1 MQQDQPHTTLVM
13 SETTLKQ
20 SEMASESNL
29 PKKESEIHP
38 SEILPSSDKKQVKNS
53 YERLRRMSGKAAI
66 DKSMISLTYNNMKF
80 EAPPDFRELLA
91 VITKTVLEEQ
101 PSNIPLFLARYFKEL
116 DKDNVYQKQKARIQ
130 AEKDELERI
139 EMERIKAEKQ
149 AAIKKRQTA
158 MRARQQ
164 KMAIMKANILAEA
177 ERQRQ
182 ADEKELQDN
191 ATYFAEEIIK
201 QANSIRKEQILRE
214 NHKIGLLNLE
224 QNKSDALTDISE
236 KIETLE
242 SQTEYLDECM
252 DTIYNHQIKVHE
264 ESMHQHQLK
273 IQEYTARLVELAEF
287 IEKVSG
293 IVEKLNEAKPTLV
306 AEREAY
312 IQNIDRLHVVK
323 HDLVKD
329 YNSKIIQ
336 LEVEFKDELELI
348 HKYLT

>member
-1 MQQDQPHTTLVM
+1 M
-13 SETTLKQ
+13 SETTVKQ
-20 SEMASESNL
+20 SKMGSESNL
-29 PKKESEIHP
+29 PRKE
-38 SEILPSSDKKQVKNS
+38 Q
-53 YERLRRMSGKAAI
+53 LRRGSGRTFI
-66 DKSMISLTYNNMKF
+66 DKSLLSLTYNNMKF
-80 EAPPDFRELLA
+80 TAPPDFRELLA
-91 VITKTVLEEQ
+91 VLTRTVLEDQ
-101 PSNIPLFLARYFKEL
+101 PSNIPLYLARHFKEL

-130 AEKDELERI
+130 AEKDEIERI
-139 EMERIKAEKQ
+139 EKERIKAEKQ
-149 AAIKKRQTA
+149 AAIKKRQAT

-177 ERQRQ
+177 ERQRV

-191 ATYFAEEIIK
+191 ATFFAEEIIK

-224 QNKSDALTDISE
+224 ENKSVALTEISD

-242 SQTEYLDECM
+242 NQTEYLDECM

-273 IQEYTARLVELAEF
+273 IQEYTSRLVELEEF

-312 IQNIDRLHVVK
+312 VQKIDRLHDVK

-329 YNSKIIQ
+329 YNLKIIQ
-336 LEVEFKDELELI
+336 LEVEFKDELETI

>member
-1 MQQDQPHTTLVM
+1 MG
-13 SETTLKQ
+13 
-20 SEMASESNL
+20 SESNL
-29 PKKESEIHP
+29 PRKE
-38 SEILPSSDKKQVKNS
+38 Q
-53 YERLRRMSGKAAI
+53 LRRGSGKTFI
-66 DKSMISLTYNNMKF
+66 DKSLLSLTYNNMKF
-80 EAPPDFRELLA
+80 TAPPDFRELLA
-91 VITKTVLEEQ
+91 VLTRTVLEDQ
-101 PSNIPLFLARYFKEL
+101 PSNIPLYLARHFKEL

-130 AEKDELERI
+130 AEKDEIERI
-139 EMERIKAEKQ
+139 EKERIKAEKQ
-149 AAIKKRQTA
+149 AAIKKRQAT

-177 ERQRQ
+177 ERQRV

-191 ATYFAEEIIK
+191 ATFFAEEIIK
-201 QANSIRKEQILRE
+201 QANSTRKEQILRE

-224 QNKSDALTDISE
+224 ENKSVALTEISD

-242 SQTEYLDECM
+242 NQTEYLDECM

-273 IQEYTARLVELAEF
+273 IQEYTSRLVELEEF

-312 IQNIDRLHVVK
+312 VQKIDRLHDVK

-329 YNSKIIQ
+329 YNLKIIQ
-336 LEVEFKDELELI
+336 LEVEFKDELETI
-348 HKYLT
+348 HKYLTWVSLE

>member
-1 MQQDQPHTTLVM
+1 M
-13 SETTLKQ
+13 SETTVKQ
-20 SEMASESNL
+20 SKIDSEKSL
-29 PKKESEIHP
+29 LKETSDI
-38 SEILPSSDKKQVKNS
+38 PSSNRTSVKNS
-53 YERLRRMSGKAAI
+53 YLGLRRMSGKAAI
-66 DKSMISLTYNNMKF
+66 DKSLISLTYNNMKF

-116 DKDNVYQKQKARIQ
+116 DNDNVYQKQKARIQ

-139 EMERIKAEKQ
+139 EKERIKAEKQ
-149 AAIKKRQTA
+149 AAIKKKQAA

-164 KMAIMKANILAEA
+164 KMAIMRANILAEA

-201 QANSIRKEQILRE
+201 QATSIRREQVLRA
-214 NHKIGLLNLE
+214 NHKIGLMKLE
-224 QNKSDALTDISE
+224 QEKSDSLAEINQ
-236 KIETLE
+236 KIDTLE

-252 DTIYNHQIKVHE
+252 DTIYNHQIKAHE
-264 ESMHQHQLK
+264 ESMHQHQMK
-273 IQEYTARLVELAEF
+273 VEEYTARLVELKEF

-293 IVEKLNEAKPTLV
+293 IVQKLNEAKPTLV

-312 IQNIDRLHVVK
+312 VQNIDRLHVVK

>member
-1 MQQDQPHTTLVM
+1 M
-13 SETTLKQ
+13 SETTVKQ
-20 SEMASESNL
+20 SKMGSESNL
-29 PKKESEIHP
+29 PRKVSETPP
-38 SEILPSSDKKQVKNS
+38 SEISSSQMVKNS
-53 YERLRRMSGKAAI
+53 NQRLRRGSGRTFI
-66 DKSMISLTYNNMKF
+66 DKSLLSLTYNNMKF
-80 EAPPDFRELLA
+80 TAPPDFRELLA
-91 VITKTVLEEQ
+91 VLTKTVLEDQ
-101 PSNIPLFLARYFKEL
+101 PSNIPLYLARYFKEL

-130 AEKDELERI
+130 AEKDEIERI
-139 EMERIKAEKQ
+139 EKERIKAEKQ
-149 AAIKKRQTA
+149 AAIKKRQAA
-158 MRARQQ
+158 MKARQQ
-164 KMAIMKANILAEA
+164 KLAIMKANILAEA

-191 ATYFAEEIIK
+191 ATFFAEEIIK
-201 QANSIRKEQILRE
+201 QAYSIRKEQILRE

-224 QNKSDALTDISE
+224 EKKSVALTEISD

-242 SQTEYLDECM
+242 NQTEYLDDCM

-273 IQEYTARLVELAEF
+273 IQEYTSRLVELEEF

-312 IQNIDRLHVVK
+312 VQKIERLHDVK

-329 YNSKIIQ
+329 YNLKIIQ
-336 LEVEFKDELELI
+336 LEVKFKDELELI

>member
-1 MQQDQPHTTLVM
+1 MG
-13 SETTLKQ
+13 
-20 SEMASESNL
+20 SESNL
-29 PKKESEIHP
+29 PRKESEIPP
-38 SEILPSSDKKQVKNS
+38 SEISSSGKQMVKNS
-53 YERLRRMSGKAAI
+53 NERLRRGSGKAYI
-66 DKSMISLTYNNMKF
+66 DKSLLSLTYNNMKF
-80 EAPPDFRELLA
+80 TAPPDFRELLA
-91 VITKTVLEEQ
+91 VLTRTVLEDQ
-101 PSNIPLFLARYFKEL
+101 PSNIPLYLARHFKEL

-130 AEKDELERI
+130 AEKDEIERI
-139 EMERIKAEKQ
+139 EKERIKAEKQ
-149 AAIKKRQTA
+149 AAIKKRQAT

-177 ERQRQ
+177 ERQRV

-191 ATYFAEEIIK
+191 ATFFAEEIIK
-201 QANSIRKEQILRE
+201 QANSTRKEQILRE

-224 QNKSDALTDISE
+224 ENKSVALTEISD

-242 SQTEYLDECM
+242 NQTEYLDECM

-273 IQEYTARLVELAEF
+273 IQEYTSRLVELEEF

-312 IQNIDRLHVVK
+312 VQKIDRLHDVK

-329 YNSKIIQ
+329 YNLKIIQ
-336 LEVEFKDELELI
+336 LEVEFKDELETI
-348 HKYLT
+348 HKYLTWVSLE